1 VDNFD
6 AKIWTEKIRQY
17 KTPLVVAGQ
26 GCSEIRLN
34 GKPLSDFAVDVAE
47 KLGCPV
53 AATGNAILSMG
64 EAGSKVE
71 VKKMW
76 LAELFRY
83 LEDDWQ
89 EPLTAEK
96 PDLLLTIGFHPEL
109 LEGMAAGMEKV
120 DMIHLGPGAV
130 TDASLNMEAVPLGEW
145 AENLGELIRELARL
159 PSTKG

>member
-1 VDNFD
+1 MDNFD
-6 AKIWTEKIRQY
+6 AKTWTEKIRQH

-26 GCSEIRLN
+26 GCSEIRLK
-34 GKPLSDFAVDVAE
+34 GKPLSDYAVEMAE
-47 KLGCPV
+47 TLGCPV
-53 AATGNAILSMG
+53 AATGNAVLSMG
-64 EAGSKVE
+64 EKERPVE

-89 EPLTAEK
+89 EPLSAEK

-109 LEGMAAGMEKV
+109 LEGMAAGMDQV

-130 TDASLNMEAVPLGEW
+130 ADASLNMEAVPLGEW
-145 AENLGELIRELARL
+145 AENLGELIRELA
-159 PSTKG
+159 SMKG